1 MEPDTTREYL
11 KKLLDFLR
19 ERILPIPGNQW
30 FAKELYKLLA
40 PASDARISDI
50 HEQCIESILTQQ
62 ANEFYKDF
70 VIADLRP
77 QLIADFIKME
87 HWRRRN
93 NIYEFSLAMYQ
104 QVECIVNYISRNNT
118 LCEVFH
124 TMMDCLCFVDAY
136 PPTVDNRNPKS
147 SYTVAQLLFMHDA
160 PTKSKEILPSLWAY
174 DKFKAINYFVC
185 HQTMLTNYQFDQ
197 FVGENRIF
205 GELYALRNRVHR
217 GNDLT
222 EKEIERTKQVEIN
235 PSRGFLTLTAFL
247 TWFIDSVNKGY
258 PLSNELVTFSKTD
271 FSSVR
276 KPLIGPKV
284 VGKIDLPKTKS
295 KRNN

>member
-1 MEPDTTREYL
+1 MEQDTNREYL

-222 EKEIERTKQVEIN
+222 EKEIERTKQVESN

-284 VGKIDLPKTKS
+284 VGKIDLPKS

>member
-1 MEPDTTREYL
+1 MEQDTNREYL

-160 PTKSKEILPSLWAY
+160 PTKSNEILPSLWAY

>member
-1 MEPDTTREYL
+1 MEQDTNREYL

-50 HEQCIESILTQQ
+50 HEQCIESILTPQ

-222 EKEIERTKQVEIN
+222 EKEIERTKQVESN

>member
-1 MEPDTTREYL
+1 MEQDTNREYL

-147 SYTVAQLLFMHDA
+147 SYTVAQLLVMHDA

-222 EKEIERTKQVEIN
+222 EKEIERTKQVESN

>member
-1 MEPDTTREYL
+1 MEQDTNREYL

-222 EKEIERTKQVEIN
+222 EKEIERTKQVESN

-247 TWFIDSVNKGY
+247 TRFIDSVNKGY

>member
-1 MEPDTTREYL
+1 MEQDTNREYL

-222 EKEIERTKQVEIN
+222 EKEIERTKQVESN

-258 PLSNELVTFSKTD
+258 PLSNELVTFSTTD

>member
-1 MEPDTTREYL
+1 MEQDTNREYL

-217 GNDLT
+217 SNDLT
-222 EKEIERTKQVEIN
+222 EKEIERTKQVESN

>member
-1 MEPDTTREYL
+1 MEQDTNREYL

-222 EKEIERTKQVEIN
+222 EKEIERTKQVESN

-258 PLSNELVTFSKTD
+258 PLSNELVTFSNTD

>member
-1 MEPDTTREYL
+1 MEQDTNREYL

-147 SYTVAQLLFMHDA
+147 SYTVAQLLFMHVA

>member
-1 MEPDTTREYL
+1 MERETNREYL

>member
-1 MEPDTTREYL
+1 MEQDTNREYL

-124 TMMDCLCFVDAY
+124 TMMDCLCFIDAY

-222 EKEIERTKQVEIN
+222 EKEIERTKQVESN

>member
-1 MEPDTTREYL
+1 MEQDTNREYL

-222 EKEIERTKQVEIN
+222 EKEIERTKQVESN

-247 TWFIDSVNKGY
+247 TWFIDSVNEGY

>member
-1 MEPDTTREYL
+1 MEQDTNREYL

-124 TMMDCLCFVDAY
+124 TMMACLCFVDAY

-147 SYTVAQLLFMHDA
+147 SDTVAQLLFMHDA

-222 EKEIERTKQVEIN
+222 EKEIERTKQVESN

>member
-1 MEPDTTREYL
+1 MEQDTNREYL

-104 QVECIVNYISRNNT
+104 PVECIVNYISRNNT

>member
-1 MEPDTTREYL
+1 MEQDTNREYL

-147 SYTVAQLLFMHDA
+147 SYTVTQLLFMHDA

-222 EKEIERTKQVEIN
+222 EKEIERTKQVESN

>member
-1 MEPDTTREYL
+1 MEQDTNREYL

-222 EKEIERTKQVEIN
+222 AKEIERTKQVEIN

>member
-1 MEPDTTREYL
+1 MEQDTKREYL
-11 KKLLDFLR
+11 TKLLDFLR
-19 ERILPIPGNQW
+19 DRILSNPSNQW
-30 FAKELYKLLA
+30 FAKDLYKLLA

-104 QVECIVNYISRNNT
+104 QVECIVNYISINNT

-124 TMMDCLCFVDAY
+124 TMMDCLCFVDANS
-136 PPTVDNRNPKS
+136 PTVDNRNPKS

-222 EKEIERTKQVEIN
+222 EKEIERTKQVESN

-258 PLSNELVTFSKTD
+258 PLSHELVTFSKTD

-284 VGKIDLPKTKS
+284 VGKIDLPETKS

>member
-1 MEPDTTREYL
+1 MEQDTNREYL

-197 FVGENRIF
+197 VVGENRIF

-222 EKEIERTKQVEIN
+222 EKEIERTKQVESN

>member
-1 MEPDTTREYL
+1 MEQDTNREYL

-205 GELYALRNRVHR
+205 GELYALRNHVHR

-295 KRNN
+295 KCNK

>member
-1 MEPDTTREYL
+1 MEQDTNREYL

-124 TMMDCLCFVDAY
+124 TMMDCLCFLDAY

-222 EKEIERTKQVEIN
+222 EKEIERTKQVESN

>member
-1 MEPDTTREYL
+1 MEQDTNREYL

-104 QVECIVNYISRNNT
+104 QVDCIVIYISRNNT

-222 EKEIERTKQVEIN
+222 EKEIERTKQVESN

>member
-1 MEPDTTREYL
+1 MEQDTNREYL

-160 PTKSKEILPSLWAY
+160 PTKSKEILPSFWAY

-222 EKEIERTKQVEIN
+222 EKEIERTKQVESN

>member
-1 MEPDTTREYL
+1 MEQDTNREYL

-295 KRNN
+295 KRKN

>member
-1 MEPDTTREYL
+1 MEQDTNREYL

-136 PPTVDNRNPKS
+136 PPTADNRNPKS

>member
-1 MEPDTTREYL
+1 MEQDTNREYL

-104 QVECIVNYISRNNT
+104 QVEYIVNYISRNNT

>member
-1 MEPDTTREYL
+1 MEQDTNREYL

-30 FAKELYKLLA
+30 FAMELYKLLA

-222 EKEIERTKQVEIN
+222 EKEIERTKQVESN

>member
-1 MEPDTTREYL
+1 MEQDTNREYL

-93 NIYEFSLAMYQ
+93 NIYEFSLPMYQ

-295 KRNN
+295 KCNK

>member
-1 MEPDTTREYL
+1 MEQDTNREYL
-11 KKLLDFLR
+11 KKLIDFLR

-222 EKEIERTKQVEIN
+222 EKEIERTKQVESN

>member
-1 MEPDTTREYL
+1 MEQDTNREYL

-62 ANEFYKDF
+62 ANEFYKDV

>member
-1 MEPDTTREYL
+1 MEQDTNREYL

-222 EKEIERTKQVEIN
+222 EKEFERTKQVESN

>member
-1 MEPDTTREYL
+1 MEQDTNREYL

-62 ANEFYKDF
+62 AHEFYKDF

>member
-1 MEPDTTREYL
+1 MEQDTNREYL

-147 SYTVAQLLFMHDA
+147 SYTVAHDA

-222 EKEIERTKQVEIN
+222 EKEIERTKQVESN